1 MTTAEKCKV
10 FVEDIKAYWDY
21 TLITNYGWVFLIKD
35 DYLRASIG
43 EAILKG
49 VDDKII
55 IRLTKLYVLI
65 EGHDDLINLFTENQ
79 NFALEVIEHLLQK
92 GFSFTVGS
100 MLTDSRRVKDLYY
113 VYSMAKYL
121 DLELTKKYVS
131 IEYLPPTV
139 LFYTCMNAVKIEQAQ
154 ETDILKPGT
163 VIKIITDVNGYTE
176 YSYAIFNSYS
186 RPFFNVRVGN
196 NNIQLTQYG
205 IREIIVPLDPSSM
218 NFF

>member
-21 TLITNYGWVFLIKD
+21 TLITNYGWVLLIKD

-163 VIKIITDVNGYTE
+163 VIKIITDANGYTE

>member
-21 TLITNYGWVFLIKD
+21 TLITNYGWVLLIKD

-205 IREIIVPLDPSSM
+205 IREIIAPLDPSSM

>member
-1 MTTAEKCKV
+1 
-10 FVEDIKAYWDY
+10 
-21 TLITNYGWVFLIKD
+21 
-35 DYLRASIG
+35 
-43 EAILKG
+43 
-49 VDDKII
+49 
-55 IRLTKLYVLI
+55 
-65 EGHDDLINLFTENQ
+65 
-79 NFALEVIEHLLQK
+79 
-92 GFSFTVGS
+92 

-139 LFYTCMNAVKIEQAQ
+139 LFYTCVNAVKIEQAQ

>member
-1 MTTAEKCKV
+1 MTDAERCKV

-21 TLITNYGWVFLIKD
+21 TLITKYGWVLLIKD

-139 LFYTCMNAVKIEQAQ
+139 LFYTCVNAVKIEQAQ
-154 ETDILKPGT
+154 ETDILKPDT

>member
-1 MTTAEKCKV
+1 M
-10 FVEDIKAYWDY
+10 
-21 TLITNYGWVFLIKD
+21 
-35 DYLRASIG
+35 RASIG

-55 IRLTKLYVLI
+55 TRLTKLYILI

-121 DLELTKKYVS
+121 DLELTKTYVS

-139 LFYTCMNAVKIEQAQ
+139 LFYACVNAVKIEQAQ
-154 ETDILKPGT
+154 EVDTLKPGA

-176 YSYAIFNSYS
+176 FSHAIFNSYS

-196 NNIQLTQYG
+196 KNKQFRQEG

>member
-1 MTTAEKCKV
+1 MTNAERCKM

-21 TLITNYGWVFLIKD
+21 TLITKYGWVLLIKD

-55 IRLTKLYVLI
+55 IRLNKLYVLI
-65 EGHDDLINLFTENQ
+65 EDHDDLINLFTENQ

-139 LFYTCMNAVKIEQAQ
+139 LFYTCVNAVKIEQAQ

>member
-21 TLITNYGWVFLIKD
+21 TLITNYGWVLLIKD

-100 MLTDSRRVKDLYY
+100 MLTDSRRVKNLYY

>member
-21 TLITNYGWVFLIKD
+21 TLITNYGWVLLIKD

-55 IRLTKLYVLI
+55 TRLTKLYVLI

-79 NFALEVIEHLLQK
+79 NFTLEVIEHLLQK

-121 DLELTKKYVS
+121 DLELTKTYVS

-139 LFYTCMNAVKIEQAQ
+139 LFYE
-154 ETDILKPGT
+154 DINNYRYIQTNYKW
-163 VIKIITDVNGYTE
+163 
-176 YSYAIFNSYS
+176 S
-186 RPFFNVRVGN
+186 GN
-196 NNIQLTQYG
+196 FY
-205 IREIIVPLDPSSM
+205 
-218 NFF
+218 

>member
-21 TLITNYGWVFLIKD
+21 TLITNYGWVLLIKD

>member
-1 MTTAEKCKV
+1 MTIAEKCKV

-21 TLITNYGWVFLIKD
+21 TLITNYGWVLLIKD

>member
-1 MTTAEKCKV
+1 MTDAERCKM

-21 TLITNYGWVFLIKD
+21 TLITKYGWVLLIKD

-65 EGHDDLINLFTENQ
+65 EDHDDLINLFTENQ

-139 LFYTCMNAVKIEQAQ
+139 LFYTCANAVKIEQAQ

>member
-21 TLITNYGWVFLIKD
+21 TLITNYGWVLLIKD

-55 IRLTKLYVLI
+55 TRLTKLYVLI

-121 DLELTKKYVS
+121 DLELTKTYVS

-139 LFYTCMNAVKIEQAQ
+139 LFYACVNAVKIEQAQ
-154 ETDILKPGT
+154 EVDTLKPGA

-176 YSYAIFNSYS
+176 FSHAIFNSYS

-196 NNIQLTQYG
+196 KNKQFRQEG
-205 IREIIVPLDPSSM
+205 IREIIVPLDSSSM

>member
-1 MTTAEKCKV
+1 MTDAERCKV

-21 TLITNYGWVFLIKD
+21 TLITNYGWVLLIKD
-35 DYLRASIG
+35 DYLRVSVG

-139 LFYTCMNAVKIEQAQ
+139 LFYTCVNAVKIEQAQ

-205 IREIIVPLDPSSM
+205 IREIIVPLNPNGM

>member
-21 TLITNYGWVFLIKD
+21 TLITNYGWVLLIKD

-113 VYSMAKYL
+113 VYSIAKYL
-121 DLELTKKYVS
+121 NLELTKKYVS

-139 LFYTCMNAVKIEQAQ
+139 LFYTCVNAVKIEQAQ

>member
-21 TLITNYGWVFLIKD
+21 TLITNYGWVLLIKD

-55 IRLTKLYVLI
+55 TRLTKLYVLI

-121 DLELTKKYVS
+121 DLELRNELMMGLRMLQHDRSYVKLLYSAKCGKAMWLLPFHINTSIMEDPELVMVITKS
-131 IEYLPPTV
+131 GE
-139 LFYTCMNAVKIEQAQ
+139 FYHVKTIY
-154 ETDILKPGT
+154 
-163 VIKIITDVNGYTE
+163 GYTDYVKDKITALSL
-176 YSYAIFNSYS
+176 YSK
-186 RPFFNVRVGN
+186 VW
-196 NNIQLTQYG
+196 
-205 IREIIVPLDPSSM
+205 
-218 NFF
+218 

>member
-1 MTTAEKCKV
+1 MTDAERCKV

-21 TLITNYGWVFLIKD
+21 TLITKYGWVLLIKD

-139 LFYTCMNAVKIEQAQ
+139 LFYTCVNAVKIEQAQ

-205 IREIIVPLDPSSM
+205 IREIIVPLDQSSM

>member
-21 TLITNYGWVFLIKD
+21 TLITNYGWVLLIKD

-55 IRLTKLYVLI
+55 TRLTKLYVLI

-121 DLELTKKYVS
+121 DLHNSGSQLQI
-131 IEYLPPTV
+131 IEV
-139 LFYTCMNAVKIEQAQ
+139 NERIAQIEQY
-154 ETDILKPGT
+154 L
-163 VIKIITDVNGYTE
+163 
-176 YSYAIFNSYS
+176 FLYS
-186 RPFFNVRVGN
+186 RMSTMVHLLVAG
-196 NNIQLTQYG
+196 
-205 IREIIVPLDPSSM
+205 
-218 NFF
+218 

>member
-21 TLITNYGWVFLIKD
+21 TLITNYGWVLLIKD

-139 LFYTCMNAVKIEQAQ
+139 LFYSCMNAVKIEQAQ

>member
-1 MTTAEKCKV
+1 MTDAERCKV

-21 TLITNYGWVFLIKD
+21 TLITKYGWVLLIKD

-139 LFYTCMNAVKIEQAQ
+139 LFYTCVNVVKIEQAQ

>member
-1 MTTAEKCKV
+1 MTDAERCKM

-21 TLITNYGWVFLIKD
+21 TLITKYGWVLLIKD

-65 EGHDDLINLFTENQ
+65 EDHDDLINLFTENQ

-139 LFYTCMNAVKIEQAQ
+139 LFYTCVNAVKIEQAQ

>member
-21 TLITNYGWVFLIKD
+21 TLITNYGWVLLIKD

-131 IEYLPPTV
+131 VEYLPPTV

>member
-1 MTTAEKCKV
+1 MTDAERCKV

-21 TLITNYGWVFLIKD
+21 TLITKYGWVLLIKD

-139 LFYTCMNAVKIEQAQ
+139 LFYTCANAVKIEQAQ

>member
-1 MTTAEKCKV
+1 MTDAERCKV

-21 TLITNYGWVFLIKD
+21 TLIAKYGWVLLIKD

-131 IEYLPPTV
+131 IEYLSPTV
-139 LFYTCMNAVKIEQAQ
+139 LFYTCVNAVKIEQAQ

>member
-21 TLITNYGWVFLIKD
+21 TLITKYGWVLLIKD

-49 VDDKII
+49 VDDAII
-55 IRLTKLYVLI
+55 IRLTKLCVLI

-139 LFYTCMNAVKIEQAQ
+139 LFYTCVNAVKIEQAQ
-154 ETDILKPGT
+154 ETNILKPGT

>member
-21 TLITNYGWVFLIKD
+21 TLITNYGWVLLIKD

-49 VDDKII
+49 IDDAII
-55 IRLTKLYVLI
+55 VRLSKLYNLI
-65 EGHDDLINLFTENQ
+65 EGQDDLTRLFSENLY
-79 NFALEVIEHLLQK
+79 FAVQVSGQLEQR

-100 MLTDSRRVKDLYY
+100 MLTDDRRIKDWYY
-113 VYSMAKYL
+113 VYAMAIHL
-121 DLELTKKYVS
+121 DSVLTKKYVS
-131 IEYLPPTV
+131 VAYFPPTV
-139 LFYTCMNAVKIEQAQ
+139 LFYACVNAVKIEQAQ
-154 ETDILKPGT
+154 EVDTLKPGA

-176 YSYAIFNSYS
+176 FSHAIFNSYS

-196 NNIQLTQYG
+196 KNKQFRQEG

>member
-21 TLITNYGWVFLIKD
+21 TLITNYGWVLLIKD

-43 EAILKG
+43 EAFLKG

-55 IRLTKLYVLI
+55 TRLTKLYVLI

-100 MLTDSRRVKDLYY
+100 MLTDSRRV
-113 VYSMAKYL
+113 V
-121 DLELTKKYVS
+121 
-131 IEYLPPTV
+131 
-139 LFYTCMNAVKIEQAQ
+139 N
-154 ETDILKPGT
+154 
-163 VIKIITDVNGYTE
+163 DVPVGENVT
-176 YSYAIFNSYS
+176 STMYAIAAPHS
-186 RPFFNVRVGN
+186 
-196 NNIQLTQYG
+196 
-205 IREIIVPLDPSSM
+205 LDSLADMAMFSCPTLE
-218 NFF
+218 

>member
-21 TLITNYGWVFLIKD
+21 TLITNYGWVLLIKD

-92 GFSFTVGS
+92 WFSFTVGS

>member
-1 MTTAEKCKV
+1 MTDAERCKV

-21 TLITNYGWVFLIKD
+21 TLITKYGWVLLIKD

-139 LFYTCMNAVKIEQAQ
+139 LFYTCVNAVKIEQAQ

>member
-21 TLITNYGWVFLIKD
+21 TLITNYGWVLLIKD

-55 IRLTKLYVLI
+55 TRLTKLYVLI

-121 DLELTKKYVS
+121 DLELTKTYVS

-139 LFYTCMNAVKIEQAQ
+139 LFYACVNAVKIEQAQ
-154 ETDILKPGT
+154 EVDTLKPGAVT
-163 VIKIITDVNGYTE
+163 KIITDVNGYTE
-176 YSYAIFNSYS
+176 FSHAIFNSYS

-196 NNIQLTQYG
+196 KNKQFRQEG

>member
-21 TLITNYGWVFLIKD
+21 TLITNYGWVLLIKD

-176 YSYAIFNSYS
+176 FSHAIFNSYS

-196 NNIQLTQYG
+196 KNKQFRQEG

>member
-21 TLITNYGWVFLIKD
+21 TLITNYGWVLLVKD

-55 IRLTKLYVLI
+55 TRLTKLYVLI

>member
-1 MTTAEKCKV
+1 MTDAERCKV

-21 TLITNYGWVFLIKD
+21 TLITKYGWVLLIKD

-55 IRLTKLYVLI
+55 TRLTKLYVLI
-65 EGHDDLINLFTENQ
+65 EGHDDLVNLFTENQ

-139 LFYTCMNAVKIEQAQ
+139 LFYTCVNAVKIEQAQ

>member
-1 MTTAEKCKV
+1 MTDAERCKV

-21 TLITNYGWVFLIKD
+21 TLITKYGWVLLIKD

-139 LFYTCMNAVKIEQAQ
+139 LFYTCVNAVKIEQAQ

-163 VIKIITDVNGYTE
+163 VIKIIIDVNGYTE

>member
-1 MTTAEKCKV
+1 MTNAERCKM

-21 TLITNYGWVFLIKD
+21 TLITKYGWVLLIKD

-65 EGHDDLINLFTENQ
+65 EDHDDLINLFTENQ

-139 LFYTCMNAVKIEQAQ
+139 LFYTCVNAVKIEQAQ